1 MKTRILR
8 VLAFSQYEV
17 RTCLRCNQPQVKEN
31 YEDEH
36 AV

>member
-1 MKTRILR
+1 MKTGILR

-17 RTCLRCNQPQVKEN
+17 RTCLRCHQPPVKEN